1 MSLMNDA
8 LRKKK
13 TEKKHPSGTDFL
25 KDDSGKKTKRKVVS
39 FGIAAI
45 VLLACVMAGFYLY
58 EMMSLSEPM
67 APGLPSPRL
76 AEKQVNPPQEPNTQ
90 VQDGNMPVSPES
102 PASTDAPQV
111 KQTAPSKITAAKPSV
126 PAPKPEGQK
135 ASPAAAPLKEA
146 VSKTLEARQEP
157 SAPKKVVDIPSTIE
171 PEMVSPQTEPAGKT
185 ALIQKEEAAPAV
197 PKDTETVAE
206 LFYRKGLS
214 YHRQNKLEMA
224 IQMYQSVLKKNPN
237 HRSTRFNLASAYI
250 QVAAFTEAGTLLE
263 ELNRQEPENP
273 EIRLNLAAVKIG
285 LDDPEQALTLLESAE
300 RETTAPTFEILF
312 HKGAAYSRMGDFETA
327 LGMYRKAERLAPENP
342 RLWLNTA
349 IAYDNLAQYDRAV
362 DHYQVYLDRKTSL
375 TITDRREIET
385 RVRKLK
391 AYLAQQTDRPTAGS
405 QTESGQTE

>member
-1 MSLMNDA
+1 MNDA

-25 KDDSGKKTKRKVVS
+25 KDDSAQKTNPKVKTY
-39 FGIAAI
+39 GIAAI
-45 VLLACVMAGFYLY
+45 LLLVCIIAGFYLY
-58 EMMSLSEPM
+58 EMMSLSGPM
-67 APGLPSPRL
+67 APSLPSPRL
-76 AEKQVNPPQEPNTQ
+76 AETPVTPPQISKSPI
-90 VQDGNMPVSPES
+90 QDGDMQVPPETI
-102 PASTDAPQV
+102 ASADALQV
-111 KQTAPSKITAAKPSV
+111 KQTIPSKTMATKPAS
-126 PAPKPEGQK
+126 PALKPEGQK
-135 ASPAAAPLKEA
+135 ATPPAVPLKKA
-146 VSKTLEARQEP
+146 VPQTLENRPEP
-157 SAPKKVVDIPSTIE
+157 TSPKKVVDSPSTIE
-171 PEMVSPQTEPAGKT
+171 PEMDSPQPEPAGKT
-185 ALIQKEEAAPAV
+185 DLLQKKEVLPTV
-197 PKDTETVAE
+197 DMSTEPVAE

-224 IQMYQSVLKKNPN
+224 IQMYQAVLKKNPD

-263 ELNRQEPENP
+263 ELNRQEPKNP
-273 EIRLNLAAVKIG
+273 DILLNLAAVKIG
-285 LDDPEQALTLLESAE
+285 LDRPEQALTLLESAE

-327 LGMYRKAERLAPENP
+327 LGMYRKAERLAPKNP

-362 DHYQVYLDRKTSL
+362 DHYQIYLDRKTSL

-391 AYLAQQTDRPTAGS
+391 AYLAQQTAQPAES
-405 QTESGQTE
+405 QKTESRQSE